1 MQKQKKSSTAPSVIT
16 ILAEID
22 QGVKKFSKT
31 ERMSKNEIEDLLR
44 LVKHQCENSV
54 RIIGYDENIIGYDA
68 NTNGIIYDGTA
79 MIEQMA
85 DSFIQSDIDEGIEI
99 DERWEYYEQ
108 AVEYFDYN
116 ISRSID
122 YMPVSTEKP
131 KPIILMRFD
140 D

>member
-1 MQKQKKSSTAPSVIT
+1 
-16 ILAEID
+16 
-22 QGVKKFSKT
+22 
-31 ERMSKNEIEDLLR
+31 
-44 LVKHQCENSV
+44 LVKLQCENSI
-54 RIIGYDENIIGYDA
+54 RFIGYDENIIGYDA

-79 MIEQMA
+79 IIEQMA

-116 ISRSID
+116 ISPSID